1 MPRTSTPCPPALR
14 GGGSSSTVMP
24 ASSYR
29 TVKLV
34 LDILQG
40 MGVSTAAG
48 VRPFLPTLLVG
59 ALAADDLGVDFDAHR
74 LRLPGEPV
82 VPGRDG
88 RGSRGHHGAPRAPR
102 DAGRRG
108 GARRASA
115 WGWGRCSS
123 PGRSTTTTRTWWPGI
138 IGGLVCALIAQQGTH
153 SLLTRTRARL
163 DAAAAAA
170 PLPLRRR
177 RRAAHQRPRGPHPAG
192 ERRSSSASSS
202 GCALG
207 GRRREGEKHAGLRI
221 LR

>member
-1 MPRTSTPCPPALR
+1 
-14 GGGSSSTVMP
+14 MP

-29 TVKLV
+29 TVKLL

-59 ALAADDLGVDFDAHR
+59 ALAADDLGVDFDGTDFAF
-74 LRLPGEPV
+74 LE
-82 VPGRDG
+82 
-88 RGSRGHHGAPRAPR
+88 
-102 DAGRRG
+102 
-108 GARRASA
+108 SA
-115 WGWGRCSS
+115 WFLLAIAVALVVTTLL
-123 PGRSTTTTRTWWPGI
+123 RSRFETPAGEAALAGIGLGLGALLFAGTLDDRYATWWPGI
-138 IGGLVCALIAQQGTH
+138 LGGLACAFIAQQGTR

-170 PLPLRRR
+170 LFLYAEAAALLIAGLSVLIAPVSVLAIGFFIWLR
-177 RRAAHQRPRGPHPAG
+177 
-192 ERRSSSASSS
+192 
-202 GCALG
+202 LG

>member
-1 MPRTSTPCPPALR
+1 
-14 GGGSSSTVMP
+14 MP

-29 TVKLV
+29 TVKLL

-59 ALAADDLGVDFDAHR
+59 ALAADDLGVDFDGTDFAF
-74 LRLPGEPV
+74 LE
-82 VPGRDG
+82 
-88 RGSRGHHGAPRAPR
+88 
-102 DAGRRG
+102 
-108 GARRASA
+108 SA
-115 WGWGRCSS
+115 WFLLAIAVALAV
-123 PGRSTTTTRTWWPGI
+123 TTLMRTRFETPVGEATLGGIGLGLGALLFAGTLDDRYSTWWPGI
-138 IGGLVCALIAQQGTH
+138 IGGLLCALIAQQGTR

-170 PLPLRRR
+170 LFLYAEAAALLIGGLSVLIPPVSVLAVAFFVWLR
-177 RRAAHQRPRGPHPAG
+177 
-192 ERRSSSASSS
+192 
-202 GCALG
+202 LG

>member
-1 MPRTSTPCPPALR
+1 
-14 GGGSSSTVMP
+14 MP

-59 ALAADDLGVDFDAHR
+59 VLAAEDLGVDFDGTDFSFLESPWFLVLMAAALVVTTVLRGR
-74 LRLPGEPV
+74 LETPAAEAALG
-82 VPGRDG
+82 GIG
-88 RGSRGHHGAPRAPR
+88 MGLGALLF
-102 DAGRRG
+102 AGTLDDRF
-108 GARRASA
+108 S
-115 WGWGRCSS
+115 
-123 PGRSTTTTRTWWPGI
+123 TWWPGI
-138 IGGLVCALIAQQGTH
+138 IGGLVFALIAQQGTQ

-170 PLPLRRR
+170 LFIYAEAAALLIAGLSVLIPPISVLAIGFFIWLR
-177 RRAAHQRPRGPHPAG
+177 
-192 ERRSSSASSS
+192 
-202 GCALG
+202 LG